1 MIRKDGERACSDA
14 AWLSGETSAYT
25 SDCPVWRPWCH
36 LIPASPGHRG
46 HEPIVD
52 VMHRQWRLTTAT
64 NLGTCRK
71 PLVGCGLSACI
82 SMSPS
87 LILCACGSFGLLPPP
102 VCFVICFLCFLP
114 LLPLSFCLLTHPFSV
129 GAITRCHLSACLS
142 IFCLYYLPTYTT
154 HAYRALSFFL
164 VFSILN
170 IKNMLT
176 YNLFLFRC
184 VLSLAVF
191 TLNAKPPHDHPPP
204 SLPDRSAGPAACTP
218 AAHAS
223 PTAPELTG

>member
-1 MIRKDGERACSDA
+1 MEIDHSTELRHVPKATYGPRLIRLYLDLAFFDTVR
-14 AWLSGETSAYT
+14 LR
-25 SDCPVWRPWCH
+25 VLRP
-36 LIPASPGHRG
+36 PA
-46 HEPIVD
+46 
-52 VMHRQWRLTTAT
+52 T
-64 NLGTCRK
+64 
-71 PLVGCGLSACI
+71 
-82 SMSPS
+82 PS
-87 LILCACGSFGLLPPP
+87 R
-102 VCFVICFLCFLP
+102 CFVICLLLSDCATSVFLSVHTSLLCWGHYSLSSVCLSVYLLS
-114 LLPLSFCLLTHPFSV
+114 LLPAYLHH
-129 GAITRCHLSACLS
+129 TRLQSSL
-142 IFCLYYLPTYTT
+142 
-154 HAYRALSFFL
+154 FFL

-184 VLSLAVF
+184 VFSLAVF